1 MQAES
6 PSLSTF
12 GAPDEVIRI
21 QGGNPLAGRVRVGGA
36 KNSALKLMAASLMA
50 TGKTTLQDV
59 PEILDVSIMSE
70 LLRRLGCAVAHDP
83 STRVL
88 TIDVPESIRH
98 QADYDL
104 VRKMRASTAVL
115 GPLLART
122 GEADVALPG
131 GDAIGSRGLDIHI
144 AGLVQMGAEITSE
157 HGYLHAKAPTGMHGA
172 DIVLDFPS
180 VGASETLILAGVL
193 ANGVTRLENIAREP
207 EVIDLCRFLLR
218 MGAQI
223 DGIEDASLTIY
234 GVDSLLPTDY
244 TVIPDRIVTGTWA
257 VATAMAGGQVTI
269 ENACPEFLEMPLEKL
284 LQAGVGVSANGRELR
299 VTSDGELKAVD
310 IVTLPYPG
318 FPTDLQP
325 HFIALNAVA
334 HGSAMVT
341 ENVFEARFRF
351 VQELVRLGADVH
363 IDGHHCFIRGKAR
376 LSGAPVE
383 GSDIRAAAALV
394 CAGLVADGTTVLSD
408 VVHLDRGYE
417 GFVPA
422 LRGLGAIVSRESI

>member
-1 MQAES
+1 VQDVTSNLNEI
-6 PSLSTF
+6 
-12 GAPDEVIRI
+12 IRI
-21 QGGNPLAGRVRVGGA
+21 EGGASLNGRVRVGGA

-50 TGKTTLQDV
+50 TGKTTLSDV
-59 PEILDVSIMSE
+59 PDILDVTIMSE
-70 LLRRLGCAVAHDP
+70 LLRRLGCEVAHEP
-83 STRVL
+83 SERVL

-144 AGLVQMGAEITSE
+144 AGLTQMGAEITSD
-157 HGYLHAKAPTGMHGA
+157 HGYLHAKAPMGLQGA
-172 DIVLDFPS
+172 DIVLEFPS

-193 ANGVTRLENIAREP
+193 ASGVTRLENIAREP
-207 EVIDLCRFLLR
+207 EVMDLCRFLLR

-223 DGIEDASLTIY
+223 EGIDDASLTIY
-234 GVDSLLPTDY
+234 GVEALNPTEY

-257 VATAMAGGQVTI
+257 VATAMASGRVTI

-284 LQAGVGVSANGRELR
+284 AQTGVEISSNGRELS
-299 VTSDGELKAVD
+299 VTSDGDLKAVD
-310 IVTLPYPG
+310 VVTLPYPG

-422 LRGLGAIVSRESI
+422 LRGLGAVVSRESI

>member
-1 MQAES
+1 MQVDS
-6 PSLSTF
+6 PSLGVS
-12 GAPDEVIRI
+12 GARDEVIRI
-21 QGGNPLAGRVRVGGA
+21 QGGNPLVGRVRVGGA

-50 TGKTTLQDV
+50 TGTTKLHDV
-59 PEILDVSIMSE
+59 PDILDVAIMSE
-70 LLRRLGCAVAHDP
+70 LLRRLGCQVAHET
-83 STRVL
+83 SNRVL
-88 TIDVPESIRH
+88 TIDVPGEIRH

-144 AGLVQMGAEITSE
+144 QGLSQMGAEISSE
-157 HGYLHAKAPTGMHGA
+157 HGYLHAKAPNGLHGA
-172 DIVLDFPS
+172 DIVLEFPS

-193 ANGVTRLENIAREP
+193 ASGVTRLENIAREP
-207 EVIDLCRFLLR
+207 EVMDLCRFLLR
-218 MGAQI
+218 MGASI
-223 DGIEDASLTIY
+223 DGIEEAALTIY
-234 GVDSLLPTDY
+234 GVDVLTPTEY

-257 VATAMAGGQVTI
+257 VAAAMTGGEVVI
-269 ENACPEFLEMPLEKL
+269 ENACPQFLEMPLEKL
-284 LQAGVGVSANGRELR
+284 SRTGAEVSVEDTVITVASQGRLD
-299 VTSDGELKAVD
+299 SVD
-310 IVTLPYPG
+310 VVTLPYPG

-325 HFIALNAVA
+325 HFIALNSIAR
-334 HGSAMVT
+334 GSAMIT

-363 IDGHHCFIRGKAR
+363 IDGHHCFVRGKER

-383 GSDIRAAAALV
+383 ASDIRAAAALV
-394 CAGLVADGTTVLSD
+394 CAGLVADGVTVLSD

-417 GFVPA
+417 NFVSQ
-422 LRGLGAIVSRESI
+422 LVGLGAEIERVSS

>member
-1 MQAES
+1 
-6 PSLSTF
+6 L
-12 GAPDEVIRI
+12 I
-21 QGGNPLAGRVRVGGA
+21 
-36 KNSALKLMAASLMA
+36 
-50 TGKTTLQDV
+50 
-59 PEILDVSIMSE
+59 
-70 LLRRLGCAVAHDP
+70 
-83 STRVL
+83 
-88 TIDVPESIRH
+88 IDVPEGIRH

-144 AGLVQMGAEITSE
+144 AGLVQMGAEVSSE
-157 HGYLHAKAPTGMHGA
+157 HGYLHAKAPNGLHGA
-172 DIVLDFPS
+172 DIALEFPS

-193 ANGVTRLENIAREP
+193 AKGVTRLDNIAREP
-207 EVIDLCRFLLR
+207 EVMDLCRFLLR

-223 DGIEDASLTIY
+223 EGIDEAEITIHGVESLK
-234 GVDSLLPTDY
+234 PTEY
-244 TVIPDRIVTGTWA
+244 TVVPDRIVTGTWA
-257 VATAMAGGQVTI
+257 VATAMTGGQVVI

-284 LQAGVGVSANGRELR
+284 AQAGARITSSKRELT
-299 VTSDGELKAVD
+299 VTSDGALKAVD
-310 IVTLPYPG
+310 VVTLPYPG

-325 HFIALNAVA
+325 HFIALNSVA
-334 HGSAMVT
+334 EGSAMVT

-394 CAGLVADGTTVLSD
+394 CAGLVAEGTTVLSD

-422 LRGLGAIVSRESI
+422 LRGLGAVVSRESA

>member
-1 MQAES
+1 
-6 PSLSTF
+6 
-12 GAPDEVIRI
+12 
-21 QGGNPLAGRVRVGGA
+21 
-36 KNSALKLMAASLMA
+36 MAASLMA
-50 TGKTTLQDV
+50 TGKTTLSDV
-59 PEILDVSIMSE
+59 PDILDVTIMSE
-70 LLRRLGCAVAHDP
+70 LLRRLGCEVAHDP
-83 STRVL
+83 FERVL
-88 TIDVPESIRH
+88 AIDVPESIRH

-144 AGLVQMGAEITSE
+144 AGLSQMGAEITSD
-157 HGYLHAKAPTGMHGA
+157 HGYLHAKAPMGLQGA
-172 DIVLDFPS
+172 DIVLEFPS

-207 EVIDLCRFLLR
+207 EVMDLCRLLLR

-223 DGIEDASLTIY
+223 EGIDDASLTIY
-234 GVDSLLPTDY
+234 GVEALNPTEY

-257 VATAMAGGQVTI
+257 VATAMASGRLTI

-284 LQAGVGVSANGRELR
+284 AQTGVEISSNGRELS
-299 VTSDGELKAVD
+299 VTSDGDLKAVD
-310 IVTLPYPG
+310 VVTLPYPG

-334 HGSAMVT
+334 QGSAMVT

-422 LRGLGAIVSRESI
+422 LRELGAVVSRESI

>member
-1 MQAES
+1 VQDVTS
-6 PSLSTF
+6 NLS
-12 GAPDEVIRI
+12 EIIRI
-21 QGGNPLAGRVRVGGA
+21 EGGSPLNGRVRVGGA

-50 TGKTTLQDV
+50 TGKTTLSDV
-59 PEILDVSIMSE
+59 PDILDVTIMSE
-70 LLRRLGCAVAHDP
+70 LLRRLGCEVAHEP
-83 STRVL
+83 SERVL

-144 AGLVQMGAEITSE
+144 AGLTQMGAEITSD
-157 HGYLHAKAPTGMHGA
+157 HGYLHAKAPMGLQGA
-172 DIVLDFPS
+172 DIVLEFPS

-193 ANGVTRLENIAREP
+193 ASGVTRLENIAREP
-207 EVIDLCRFLLR
+207 EVMDLCRFLLR

-223 DGIEDASLTIY
+223 EGIDDASLTIY
-234 GVDSLLPTDY
+234 GVEALNPTEY

-257 VATAMAGGQVTI
+257 VATAMASGRVTI

-284 LQAGVGVSANGRELR
+284 AQTGVEISSNGRELS
-299 VTSDGELKAVD
+299 VTSDGDLKAVD
-310 IVTLPYPG
+310 VVTLPYPG

-422 LRGLGAIVSRESI
+422 LRGLGAVVSRESI

>member
-1 MQAES
+1 MQDVTSNLNEIIRIEG
-6 PSLSTF
+6 
-12 GAPDEVIRI
+12 GAPL
-21 QGGNPLAGRVRVGGA
+21 NGRVRVGGA

-50 TGKTTLQDV
+50 TGKTTLSDV
-59 PEILDVSIMSE
+59 PDILDVTIMSE
-70 LLRRLGCAVAHDP
+70 LLRRLGCEVAHEP
-83 STRVL
+83 SERVL

-144 AGLVQMGAEITSE
+144 AGLTQMGAEITSD
-157 HGYLHAKAPTGMHGA
+157 HGYLHAKAPMGLQGA
-172 DIVLDFPS
+172 DIVLEFPS

-207 EVIDLCRFLLR
+207 EVMDLCRFLLR

-223 DGIEDASLTIY
+223 EGIDDASLTIY
-234 GVDSLLPTDY
+234 GVEALNPTEY

-257 VATAMAGGQVTI
+257 VATAMASGRVTI

-284 LQAGVGVSANGRELR
+284 AQTGVEISSNGRELS
-299 VTSDGELKAVD
+299 VTSDGDLKAVD
-310 IVTLPYPG
+310 VVTLPYPG

-422 LRGLGAIVSRESI
+422 LRGLGAVVSRESI

>member
-1 MQAES
+1 
-6 PSLSTF
+6 
-12 GAPDEVIRI
+12 
-21 QGGNPLAGRVRVGGA
+21 
-36 KNSALKLMAASLMA
+36 MAASLMA
-50 TGKTTLQDV
+50 TGRTTLRDV
-59 PEILDVSIMSE
+59 PEILDVAIMSE
-70 LLRRLGCAVAHDP
+70 LLRRLGCEVAHDP
-83 STRVL
+83 SERIL
-88 TIDVPESIRH
+88 TIDVPEGIRH

-122 GEADVALPG
+122 DEADVALPG

-144 AGLVQMGAEITSE
+144 AGLVQMGAEVSSE
-157 HGYLHAKAPTGMHGA
+157 HGYLHAKAPNGLHGA
-172 DIVLDFPS
+172 DIALEFPS

-193 ANGVTRLENIAREP
+193 AKGVTRLDNIAREP
-207 EVIDLCRFLLR
+207 EVMDLCRFLLR

-223 DGIEDASLTIY
+223 EGIDEAEITIHGVESLK
-234 GVDSLLPTDY
+234 PTEY
-244 TVIPDRIVTGTWA
+244 TVVPDRIVTGTWA
-257 VATAMAGGQVTI
+257 VATAMTGGQVVI

-284 LQAGVGVSANGRELR
+284 AQAGARITSSKRELT
-299 VTSDGELKAVD
+299 VASDGALKAVD
-310 IVTLPYPG
+310 VVTLPYPG

-325 HFIALNAVA
+325 HFIALNSVA
-334 HGSAMVT
+334 EGSAMVT

-394 CAGLVADGTTVLSD
+394 CAGLVAEGTTVLSD

-417 GFVPA
+417 GFAPA
-422 LRGLGAIVSRESI
+422 LRGLGAVVSRESA

>member
-1 MQAES
+1 MQDVTSNLNEIIRIEG
-6 PSLSTF
+6 
-12 GAPDEVIRI
+12 GAPL
-21 QGGNPLAGRVRVGGA
+21 NGRVRVGGA

-50 TGKTTLQDV
+50 TGKTTLSDV
-59 PEILDVSIMSE
+59 PDILDVTIMSE
-70 LLRRLGCAVAHDP
+70 LLRRLGCEVAHDP
-83 STRVL
+83 SERVL

-144 AGLVQMGAEITSE
+144 AGLTQMGAEITSD
-157 HGYLHAKAPTGMHGA
+157 HGYLHAKAPMGLQGA
-172 DIVLDFPS
+172 DIVLEFPS

-207 EVIDLCRFLLR
+207 EVMDLCRFLLR

-223 DGIEDASLTIY
+223 EGIDDASLTIY
-234 GVDSLLPTDY
+234 GVEALNPTEY

-257 VATAMAGGQVTI
+257 VATAMASGRVTI

-284 LQAGVGVSANGRELR
+284 AQTGVEISSNGRELS
-299 VTSDGELKAVD
+299 VTSDGDLKAVD
-310 IVTLPYPG
+310 VVTLPYPG

-394 CAGLVADGTTVLSD
+394 CAGLVADGITVLSD

-422 LRGLGAIVSRESI
+422 LRGLGAMVSREST

>member
-1 MQAES
+1 VQDVTSNLNEIIRIEG
-6 PSLSTF
+6 
-12 GAPDEVIRI
+12 GAPL
-21 QGGNPLAGRVRVGGA
+21 NGRVRVGGA

-50 TGKTTLQDV
+50 TGKTTLRDV
-59 PEILDVSIMSE
+59 PDILDVTIMSE
-70 LLRRLGCAVAHDP
+70 LLRRLGCEVAHDP
-83 STRVL
+83 SERVL

-144 AGLVQMGAEITSE
+144 AGLTQMGAEITSD
-157 HGYLHAKAPTGMHGA
+157 HGYLHAKAPMGLQGA
-172 DIVLDFPS
+172 DIVLEFPS

-207 EVIDLCRFLLR
+207 EVMELCRFLLR

-223 DGIEDASLTIY
+223 EGIDDASLTIY
-234 GVDSLLPTDY
+234 GVEALNPTEY

-257 VATAMAGGQVTI
+257 VVTAMASGRVTI

-284 LQAGVGVSANGRELR
+284 AQTGVEISSNGRELS
-299 VTSDGELKAVD
+299 VTSDGDLKAVD
-310 IVTLPYPG
+310 VVTLPYPG

-422 LRGLGAIVSRESI
+422 LRELGAVVSRESI

>member
-1 MQAES
+1 VQDVTPS
-6 PSLSTF
+6 PN
-12 GAPDEVIRI
+12 EVIRI
-21 QGGNPLAGRVRVGGA
+21 EGGAQLIGRVRVGGA

-50 TGKTTLQDV
+50 TGRTTLRDV
-59 PEILDVSIMSE
+59 PEILDVAIMSE
-70 LLRRLGCAVAHDP
+70 LLRRLGCEVAHDP
-83 STRVL
+83 SERIL
-88 TIDVPESIRH
+88 TIDVPEGIRH

-122 GEADVALPG
+122 DEADVALPG

-144 AGLVQMGAEITSE
+144 AGLVQMGAEVSSE
-157 HGYLHAKAPTGMHGA
+157 HGYLHAKAPNGLHGA
-172 DIVLDFPS
+172 DIALEFPS

-193 ANGVTRLENIAREP
+193 AKGVTRLDNIAREP
-207 EVIDLCRFLLR
+207 EVMDLCRFLLR

-223 DGIEDASLTIY
+223 EGIDEAEITIHGVESLK
-234 GVDSLLPTDY
+234 PTEY
-244 TVIPDRIVTGTWA
+244 TVVPDRIVTGTWA
-257 VATAMAGGQVTI
+257 VATAMTGGQVVI

-284 LQAGVGVSANGRELR
+284 AQAGARITSSKRELT
-299 VTSDGELKAVD
+299 VASDGALKAVD
-310 IVTLPYPG
+310 VVTLPYPG

-325 HFIALNAVA
+325 HFIALNSVA
-334 HGSAMVT
+334 EGSAMVT

-394 CAGLVADGTTVLSD
+394 CAGLVAEGTTVLSD

-417 GFVPA
+417 GFAPA
-422 LRGLGAIVSRESI
+422 LRGLGAVVSRESA